1 MSLILKSKRGV
12 AAQRA
17 ANLLGGACVAAL
29 AGVCWTAPALA
40 AEAAASH
47 AAPTSSPM
55 VEEVVVTAQ
64 KRAEN
69 IQSVPLSIAAVSGK
83 TLTADGVTNV
93 LDLQKM
99 VPNLRLDTT
108 SQASGV
114 ALRIRGMGAPSNTAI
129 DPSVAPYIDGAY
141 IPRPG
146 AILTSFLDIDDV
158 EVLRGPQGTLFGRNA
173 TVGAISLKSVAP
185 AFSRDSG
192 EISVEAGNYGDRK
205 VEAIGNWAVNDDLA
219 LRLAAFDSHTDGYIH
234 NELDGHT
241 YGRGD
246 TGAGRFSIK
255 YKPTDWLSW
264 TGRVDYAH
272 TTGDG
277 VNLNQVDIATASS
290 AQLAN
295 FEHLTHMTASE
306 LPGPSFDTWQKED
319 HPSLNDHQ
327 LGVTSDLLWDA
338 FDGYSVRLIDSYHGW
353 RNAQTDGDVTFTA
366 LDLLNRNATFGSDS
380 QSHELQFLSPKDKL
394 LGGRLDFVAGLYYF
408 AETYSTTEV
417 LDLGS
422 QGCSYVYTVIGHA
435 GLVPACQAQPQTGAT
450 LGIFHQR
457 ATSYAGYLQGNFKIT
472 DSLTLTLGG
481 RYTQDD
487 KSGQFVQVVNNP
499 FFGPAYLH
507 ASALRAPENTLLSQS
522 DNHPSWR
529 ANLDWK
535 LTGQV
540 MAFVTY
546 STGYKSG
553 GFNNNGGAV
562 ALTPATRTFSAET
575 SNDIELGLKST
586 FFDRRLLLNA
596 DLFQTNLDNF
606 QDRSFNGFA
615 FVVRNAGDVRARGAE
630 LEGTFKPIS
639 HVKLDFGVDYLDSI
653 FTSNTDAPGLPACTG
668 AVGSCPTVQNLT
680 GRPTTFAPKWTADLG
695 LEYDTPAFANGWT
708 AQLRGTLNYSS
719 KTYTTDDDNPQS
731 ITGGQTILGARINVL
746 SPDHSWTFS
755 LYGDNLTNQ
764 KYFTWKLSQPLDTL
778 LGVRVPATG
787 ATLMRGFLGAPMTF
801 GGRIAKTF

>member
-1 MSLILKSKRGV
+1 MPPSPKSNSRT
-12 AAQRA
+12 AAARA
-17 ANLLGGACVAAL
+17 ASLLGGACAAAL
-29 AGVCWTAPALA
+29 TSACWTAPAMA
-40 AEAAASH
+40 AD
-47 AAPTSSPM
+47 AAPAGAAPASSSM
-55 VEEVVVTAQ
+55 IEEVVVTAQ

-69 IQSVPLSIAAVSGK
+69 IQNVPLSIAAVSGK
-83 TLTADGVTNV
+83 TLTANGVANV
-93 LDLQKM
+93 LDLPKM

-129 DPSVAPYIDGAY
+129 DPSVAPYVDGAY

-185 AFSRDSG
+185 SFARDSG
-192 EISVEAGNYGDRK
+192 EVSAEVGNYGDRK
-205 VEAIGNWAVNDDLA
+205 FEAIGNWAVNDDLA
-219 LRLAAFDSHTDGYIH
+219 MRLAAFDSHTDGYVH

-255 YKPTDWLSW
+255 YKPTDWLTW

-277 VNLNQVDIATASS
+277 VNLNQVDLATASG
-290 AQLAN
+290 AQLAH
-295 FEHLTHMTASE
+295 FEALTHMTASE
-306 LPGPSFDTWQKED
+306 LPGPSFDTWQRED
-319 HPSLNDHQ
+319 NPSLDDHQ

-338 FDGYSVRLIDSYHGW
+338 FDGFSFRLIDSYHGW
-353 RNAQTDGDVTFTA
+353 RNAQTDGDVTFTS

-408 AETYSTTEV
+408 EETYSTTEV

-435 GLVPACQAQPQTGAT
+435 GLVPACQAQPQTDAT
-450 LGIFHQR
+450 DGIFHQR
-457 ATSYAGYLQGNFKIT
+457 ATSYAGYLQSNFKIT

-481 RYTQDD
+481 RYTQDN
-487 KSGQFVQVVNNP
+487 KSGQFIQLVNNP

-507 ASALRAPENTLLSQS
+507 GSALRAPENTLLSQTDS
-522 DNHPSWR
+522 HPSWR

-535 LTGQV
+535 IAPQV

-562 ALTPATRTFSAET
+562 ALTSATRTFSAET
-575 SNDIELGLKST
+575 STDIEIGLKST

-615 FVVRNAGDVRARGAE
+615 FIVRNAGDVRARGAE
-630 LEGTFKPIS
+630 LEGTIKPID

-680 GRPTTFAPKWTADLG
+680 GRPTTFAPKWTTDLG

-731 ITGGQTILGARINVL
+731 ITGGQVLLGARVNVL

-755 LYGDNLTNQ
+755 LYGDNLTDQ

-787 ATLMRGFLGAPMTF
+787 ATLMRGFMGAPLTF